1 MIVQVR
7 NATNKLYIL
16 SKNAKIDMLR
26 DFEKENYYNVLSN
39 DRHLTAVFF
48 RNWTKTF
55 RNVAIMSFVEVFV
68 DFTTI
73 VANNAFN
80 STMQTQVFSTISL
93 MTNSTDDKSLK
104 IVMFNEIT
112 IFDHFF
118 VYNILSIVAEIY
130 FEIWR
135 NTNDIV
141 DVSKK
146 KWISISTISNVK
158 SNANKIYSLNSKN
171 RKVVDKE
178 FDRHHNN
185 DKMSWTTKST
195 LYKYSIFVV

>member
-1 MIVQVR
+1 
-7 NATNKLYIL
+7 
-16 SKNAKIDMLR
+16 MLR

-195 LYKYSIFVV
+195 LYKYSIFVVIRASYIFVINCVGFFHQ